1 MSFAQTTS
9 PEMDLERLG
18 DPDPM
23 EGAVVEAPPVLEEP
37 HQESTDGSALGP
49 AQGDIFPVLESQDA
63 RELTRQI
70 KVGLEHSHTLI
81 IAAYRGQVWTSLGY
95 SSWDSYCQGE
105 FGNLTLQPPREERQA
120 VVLSMREAGMSTR
133 AITSATGLSK
143 GTVGRELEDARQ
155 RTTTARFGAVDE
167 EDPTPIV
174 GVNGKSYPETHARPQ
189 RPAAASWTD
198 QPLSDELLAMS
209 PSAMGIAALSPAAM
223 TSRPGKDRTAA
234 AKRMTGTV
242 DSPLPMVIRLA
253 GEIALDQTELTVGDD
268 ADALTLSELAT
279 DASRGVLALSHV
291 MTAIDVKV
299 HSRDGDALAL
309 TTVVTDAVDELGRF
323 LDALRSRKKGIPA

>member
-1 MSFAQTTS
+1 MSFAQTS
-9 PEMDLERLG
+9 AEMDLERLG
-18 DPDPM
+18 DADPM
-23 EGAVVEAPPVLEEP
+23 EGAVLEAMPVIGHP
-37 HQESTDGSALGP
+37 HLDSPDSSAPGP
-49 AQGDIFPVLESQDA
+49 AQGDVFSVLDSQDA
-63 RELTRQI
+63 RELTRHI
-70 KVGLEHSHTLI
+70 KVGLEHSYTLI
-81 IAAYRGQVWTSLGY
+81 IAAYRGQAWTSLGY

-143 GTVGRELEDARQ
+143 GTVGRELEDAR
-155 RTTTARFGAVDE
+155 RKTSTATFGAAED

-174 GVNGKSYPETHARPQ
+174 GVNGKSYAETQPRPQ

-209 PSAMGIAALSPAAM
+209 PSEMGIAALSPAAM
-223 TSRPGKDRTAA
+223 TSKPAKDRKAA
-234 AKRMTGTV
+234 AKRMTGTMV
-242 DSPLPMVIRLA
+242 SPLPMVIRLA
-253 GEIALDQTELTVGDD
+253 GEITLDQTELTVEDD

-291 MTAIDVKV
+291 LTAIDVKV
-299 HSRDGDALAL
+299 LSGDGDAVAL
-309 TTVVTDAVDELGRF
+309 TAVVTDAVDELGRF
-323 LDALRSRKKGIPA
+323 LDALLSRKKGIPA